1 MKKILNVFCVLILL
15 IVIIVQL
22 YFINLF
28 VKKDKIISIL
38 DKVDFYTSYIYR
50 DKEKN
55 LIIKRKNNILYKED
69 GEEIAYEDL
78 NIGKYV
84 VILENYYEEYDY
96 IGTQSRMEDVFWR
109 NDMLKNELEL
119 VNFFNVKI
127 KKVKYNEKKCYK
139 LELEK
144 DTYIIDEEKGF
155 IYKIN
160 ENEFEYELLEN
171 TDLEM
176 PNKDKYKGYNYIKKS
191 EKIEVE
197 TGTI

>member
-1 MKKILNVFCVLILL
+1 MKKLLNIFCILILL

-28 VKKDKIISIL
+28 IKKDKLISTL
-38 DKVDFYTSYIYR
+38 GKVDYYVSYMYR

-55 LIIKRKNNILYKED
+55 FIIKRKNNILYKND
-69 GEEIAYEDL
+69 GDEIAYEDL

-84 VILENYYEEYDY
+84 VILDNYYEEYNY
-96 IGTQSRMEDVFWR
+96 IGTQSRIEDAFWR
-109 NDMLKNELEL
+109 NDVLKNELEL
-119 VNFFNVKI
+119 VNLFNVKI
-127 KKVKYNEKKCYK
+127 KRITYNEKKCYK

-155 IYKIN
+155 IYKIK
-160 ENEFEYELLEN
+160 ENEFEYELSEN

-191 EKIEVE
+191 EKIEIE

>member
-1 MKKILNVFCVLILL
+1 MKKLLNIFCILILL

-28 VKKDKIISIL
+28 IKKDKLISTL
-38 DKVDFYTSYIYR
+38 GKVDYYVSYMYR

-55 LIIKRKNNILYKED
+55 FIIKRKNNILYKND
-69 GEEIAYEDL
+69 GDEIAYEDL

-84 VILENYYEEYDY
+84 VILDNYYEEYNY
-96 IGTQSRMEDVFWR
+96 IGTQSRIEDAFWR
-109 NDMLKNELEL
+109 NDVLKNELEL
-119 VNFFNVKI
+119 VNLFNVKI
-127 KKVKYNEKKCYK
+127 KRITYNEKKCYK

-160 ENEFEYELLEN
+160 ENEFEYELSEN

-191 EKIEVE
+191 EKIEIE